1 MSTKSR
7 KKVGFAED
15 VKSEERESRSRGRTK
30 FRERRSKSQDVKS
43 NRSSSLSK
51 KRDHSLISLVRTGS
65 RASVRSLVKLFENVG
80 GMNEGRKSQ
89 IVLPDERRL
98 DLLIQPKLT
107 SRDLL
112 DLVASHF
119 KLKEKEYFGL
129 CYQDDTG
136 HQNWLNLEKR
146 VLEHEF
152 VRRAGTLVLIFAVR
166 FYVES
171 IASLRDIQTVEVF
184 FLNAKQ
190 AIFKGQ
196 IECDSETI
204 FELAAYVLQVTH
216 GDYTSDENARHD
228 LKKLPV
234 IPTYILRE
242 HPSIQYCEDRV
253 ISYYQKIAGS
263 TRGLAIVNYLSIV
276 ESLPTYGTHYYEVK
290 DKKDHPWWLGL
301 SYKGIAV
308 YDKTDKTTPRK
319 VFNWKQLE
327 NLYYRDKKF
336 SIEVHDTK
344 RVVHTLSSF
353 NLYEDAI
360 LEPPEEFDELSD
372 AITDPTTQVSVS
384 RRTFGPGN
392 VIVHSWFGSTPQLTK
407 CIWCMAVAQHQF
419 YLDRKHNK
427 SSLSQAR
434 SVSEI
439 AAELSRSTSSLQGSL
454 GSDSIS
460 RSGSSASL
468 PSLSASRFDLN
479 CDPSIEAVKAQREM
493 YTALKARKEAL
504 EEAVSKKLE
513 ELKQLCIQE
522 GELTGCLPLDYPQQ
536 PGEPLPT
543 IRKRVGTAFS
553 LASKVPER
561 KTDDALSTLE
571 LEYELQ
577 KQITNAAKKLS
588 SDKSVSKYVRK
599 QRRQSFHKAQAKL
612 KEMEKK
618 LSETKGD
625 PSHFLPSG
633 APSYDG
639 SNSRLQDTTSPEL
652 PPRRRADRSSGD
664 GPRQITIQ
672 RSATTRELSPT
683 SPPPLSPTLSSPQ
696 LNSLSQANTYRNQI
710 FPPPLSSR
718 SASSGSNMSSQS
730 EYENVKRYEKG
741 SQDSGFSS
749 NNNMYNLNT
758 QRTSHYESTDEI
770 KTPTNPDFSDNVLT
784 GYGKSDM
791 SLKYDDYR
799 KPMSQGHYGS
809 LERNTR
815 RRDRWSYRDRQ
826 LSDGE
831 SSVLTDLEP
840 SKFGSKR
847 NSQSE
852 YDLVSSRN
860 SVIEVPVKHEE
871 TGTPKHQRHKSAPWE
886 DSAFTEP
893 SPIITSPDQ
902 HENSF
907 ENHCYSPRLHE
918 GSFFGS
924 KGPSSL
930 SDQSFYPGSRSDSP
944 QYTKKSNA
952 VVTVTKIQPHRN
964 VEVISKP
971 FEMSDFYK
979 YSEKMRRQRYIEQY
993 QQQLIGGSRCS
1004 SPSQQST
1011 DSGGENSFSGSNSS
1025 FAHPVSSSLHTSPS
1039 HSLSSVSCR
1048 PGPGSP
1054 ATRRG
1059 SPFLSHKRENDQSFE
1074 SPQHGS
1080 PRFEAVKEHSSHVQY
1095 SMQTP
1100 TGTRVYKSVQTK
1112 HTHYQPLTP
1121 QKCDPLTRNQAST
1134 PRTHHRHH
1142 KTQMERSGGLKSY
1155 SPIRG
1160 NPQDRKSPNVSMDA
1174 SFAFSKDSV
1183 ADDFGEEMMAWIDKE
1198 GTNQNPSFV

>member
-1 MSTKSR
+1 ME
-7 KKVGFAED
+7 GED
-15 VKSEERESRSRGRTK
+15 
-30 FRERRSKSQDVKS
+30 S
-43 NRSSSLSK
+43 NSLGQLSFYWFG
-51 KRDHSLISLVRTGS
+51 HNNYLHVQ
-65 RASVRSLVKLFENVG
+65 
-80 GMNEGRKSQ
+80 MNEGRKSQ

-98 DLLIQPKLT
+98 DLLIQPRLT

-136 HQNWLNLEKR
+136 HLNWLNLDKR
-146 VLEHEF
+146 VLEHDF
-152 VRRAGTLVLIFAVR
+152 VRRAGTLILLFGVR
-166 FYVES
+166 FYVQS
-171 IASLRDIQTVEVF
+171 ISALRDSQTVEVF

-196 IECDSETI
+196 IECDSETV
-204 FELAAYVLQVTH
+204 FELAAYVLQVNQ
-216 GDYTSDENARHD
+216 GDYISDENTRND

-253 ISYYQKIAGS
+253 ISYYKKISGS
-263 TRGLAIVNYLSIV
+263 TRGLSIVNYLSIV

-360 LEPPEEFDELSD
+360 REPLDEFDELSD
-372 AITDPTTQVSVS
+372 AISDPTTQVSVS

-392 VIVHSWFGSTPQLTK
+392 VIVHAWFGSTPQLTK

-427 SSLSQAR
+427 STLPQAR

-468 PSLSASRFDLN
+468 PSLTTSRFDLN
-479 CDPSIEAVKAQREM
+479 CDPSVEAVKAQREM

-522 GELTGCLPLDYPQQ
+522 GELTGCLPLDYPQH

-553 LASKVPER
+553 LASKVPEN

-588 SDKSVSKYVRK
+588 QDKSVSKYVRK
-599 QRRQSFHKAQAKL
+599 QRRQSFHKAQAKM

-618 LSETKGD
+618 LSETRG
-625 PSHFLPSG
+625 HFLPS
-633 APSYDG
+633 AVPSLDG
-639 SNSRLQDTTSPEL
+639 SSSSLQDTTSPEL
-652 PPRRRADRSSGD
+652 PPRRRIDHATSDAS
-664 GPRQITIQ
+664 RQITIQ

-683 SPPPLSPTLSSPQ
+683 SPRPLSPTLSSPQ
-696 LNSLSQANTYRNQI
+696 LSSLNQTNSYRNQI

-770 KTPTNPDFSDNVLT
+770 KTPTNSEFSENVMT
-784 GYGKSDM
+784 GYGKSDIPP
-791 SLKYDDYR
+791 KYEDYR
-799 KPMSQGHYGS
+799 KPIHQGHYGS
-809 LERNTR
+809 LERNLR
-815 RRDRWSYRDRQ
+815 RRERWSYRDRQ
-826 LSDGE
+826 LSD
-831 SSVLTDLEP
+831 SDSNVMTDLEP

-852 YDLVSSRN
+852 YDLVSTRN
-860 SVIEVPVKHEE
+860 SVIEVPVKHEG
-871 TGTPKHQRHKSAPWE
+871 TVTPKHQRHKSAPWE

-893 SPIITSPDQ
+893 SPIIRSPDQ
-902 HENSF
+902 QDNSF

-918 GSFFGS
+918 GTAFFGS
-924 KGPSSL
+924 KGPNSVN
-930 SDQSFYPGSRSDSP
+930 DQSFYPNRSDSP
-944 QYTKKSNA
+944 HYTKQSNA

-993 QQQLIGGSRCS
+993 QQQLMGGSRCS

-1025 FAHPVSSSLHTSPS
+1025 FAHPASSSLHTSPS

-1054 ATRRG
+1054 AARRG
-1059 SPFLSHKRENDQSFE
+1059 SPFMLHKREIDPSFDS
-1074 SPQHGS
+1074 SPHGS
-1080 PRFEAVKEHSSHVQY
+1080 PRFEAVKEQSSHVQY
-1095 SMQTP
+1095 TMQTP
-1100 TGTRVYKSVQTK
+1100 SGTRVYKSVQTK

-1134 PRTHHRHH
+1134 PRTYNSRHH
-1142 KTQMERSGGLKSY
+1142 KTQVERGGGLKPC
-1155 SPIRG
+1155 SPITGSRE
-1160 NPQDRKSPNVSMDA
+1160 DRKSLNVSMDA

-1198 GTNQNPSFV
+1198 STNQNPSFV

>member
-1 MSTKSR
+1 MEGEEIVVRDGGRQRLSFYWFSPPPCLDSP
-7 KKVGFAED
+7 VG
-15 VKSEERESRSRGRTK
+15 VYPYR
-30 FRERRSKSQDVKS
+30 Q
-43 NRSSSLSK
+43 
-51 KRDHSLISLVRTGS
+51 
-65 RASVRSLVKLFENVG
+65 
-80 GMNEGRKSQ
+80 MNEGRKSQ
-89 IVLPDERRL
+89 VVLPDERRL

-129 CYQDDTG
+129 CYQDESG
-136 HQNWLNLEKR
+136 HQNWLNLDKR
-146 VLEHEF
+146 VLEHDF
-152 VRRAGTLVLIFAVR
+152 ARRAGSLVLIFAVR

-196 IECDSETI
+196 IECDSETV

-216 GDYTSDENARHD
+216 GDYTSDENAKND

-242 HPSIQYCEDRV
+242 HPSIQYCEDKV
-253 ISYYQKIAGS
+253 ISYYKKIAGS
-263 TRGLAIVNYLSIV
+263 TRGLAIVNYLTIV

-360 LEPPEEFDELSD
+360 REPLDECDELSD

-392 VIVHSWFGSTPQLTK
+392 VIVHAWFGASPQLTK

-419 YLDRKHNK
+419 YLDRKHSK
-427 SSLSQAR
+427 SSLPQAR

-468 PSLSASRFDLN
+468 PSLTTSRFDLN
-479 CDPSIEAVKAQREM
+479 CDPSVEAVKAQREM

-504 EEAVSKKLE
+504 EEAVNKKLE

-536 PGEPLPT
+536 PGQPLPT

-553 LASKVPER
+553 LASKVSDNQ
-561 KTDDALSTLE
+561 TDDALSNLTLE
-571 LEYELQ
+571 FELQ

-588 SDKSVSKYVRK
+588 MDKSVSKYVRK
-599 QRRQSFHKAQAKL
+599 QRRQSFHRAQAKL

-618 LSETKGD
+618 LSESKGD
-625 PSHFLPSG
+625 KGHFLPSG
-633 APSYDG
+633 VPSLDG
-639 SNSRLQDTTSPEL
+639 SNSSLQDTTSPEL
-652 PPRRRADRSSGD
+652 PPRRRIDPSGES
-664 GPRQITIQ
+664 GPRQITIF
-672 RSATTRELSPT
+672 RSATARELSPT

-696 LNSLSQANTYRNQI
+696 LNTLNQTNTYRNQI

-770 KTPTNPDFSDNVLT
+770 KTPTNPEFSENVST
-784 GYGKSDM
+784 AGYGKSDFTH
-791 SLKYDDYR
+791 KYEDYR
-799 KPMSQGHYGS
+799 KPPGHYGS
-809 LERNTR
+809 LERNIR
-815 RRDRWSYRDRQ
+815 RPDRWSYRDRQ
-826 LSDGE
+826 LSD
-831 SSVLTDLEP
+831 SDSQVMTDLEP

-852 YDLVSSRN
+852 YDLVSTRS
-860 SVIEVPVKHEE
+860 SVVEVPVRHEE
-871 TGTPKHQRHKSAPWE
+871 TGTPKHHRHKSAPWE
-886 DSAFTEP
+886 DSAVTEP
-893 SPIITSPDQ
+893 SPIIRSPDQ
-902 HENSF
+902 QDNSF

-918 GSFFGS
+918 GSFFGG
-924 KGPSSL
+924 KGPNSV
-930 SDQSFYPGSRSDSP
+930 SDQSFYPGRSDSP
-944 QYTKKSNA
+944 HYTKQSNA

-964 VEVISKP
+964 VEVVSKP

-993 QQQLIGGSRCS
+993 QQQLMGGSRCS

-1011 DSGGENSFSGSNSS
+1011 DSGGEASFSGSNSS
-1025 FAHPVSSSLHTSPS
+1025 FANPPSSSLHTSPS
-1039 HSLSSVSCR
+1039 HSLSSISCR
-1048 PGPGSP
+1048 PGQGSP
-1054 ATRRG
+1054 AARRG
-1059 SPFLSHKRENDQSFE
+1059 SPFMSHKREIDQSYD
-1074 SPQHGS
+1074 SPPQGS
-1080 PRFEAVKEHSSHVQY
+1080 SRFEAVKEHSSHVQY
-1095 SMQTP
+1095 TMQTP
-1100 TGTRVYKSVQTK
+1100 SGARVYKSVQTK

-1121 QKCDPLTRNQAST
+1121 QKCDPLKRNQAST
-1134 PRTHHRHH
+1134 PRTHNRHN
-1142 KTQMERSGGLKSY
+1142 KTPVERGGGLKPAPASV
-1155 SPIRG
+1155 SRDPR
-1160 NPQDRKSPNVSMDA
+1160 QSPNVSMDA
-1174 SFAFSKDSV
+1174 SFAFCKDSV

-1198 GTNQNPSFV
+1198 GTAQNPSFV

>member
-15 VKSEERESRSRGRTK
+15 VKSEDRESRSRGRTK

-89 IVLPDERRL
+89 VVLPDERRL

-129 CYQDDTG
+129 CYQDESG
-136 HQNWLNLEKR
+136 HQNWLNLDKR
-146 VLEHEF
+146 VLEHDF
-152 VRRAGTLVLIFAVR
+152 ARRAGSLVLIFAVR

-196 IECDSETI
+196 IECDSETV

-216 GDYTSDENARHD
+216 GDYTSDENAKND

-242 HPSIQYCEDRV
+242 HPSIQYCEDKV
-253 ISYYQKIAGS
+253 ISYYKKIAGS
-263 TRGLAIVNYLSIV
+263 TRGLAIVNYLTIV

-360 LEPPEEFDELSD
+360 REPLDECDELSD

-392 VIVHSWFGSTPQLTK
+392 VIVHAWFGASPQLTK

-419 YLDRKHNK
+419 YLDRKHSK
-427 SSLSQAR
+427 SSLPQAR

-468 PSLSASRFDLN
+468 PSLTTSRFDLN
-479 CDPSIEAVKAQREM
+479 CDPSVEAVKAQREM

-504 EEAVSKKLE
+504 EEAVNKKLE

-536 PGEPLPT
+536 PGQPLPT

-553 LASKVPER
+553 LASKVSDNQ
-561 KTDDALSTLE
+561 TDDALSNLTLE
-571 LEYELQ
+571 FELQ

-588 SDKSVSKYVRK
+588 MDKSVSKYVRK
-599 QRRQSFHKAQAKL
+599 QRRQSFHRAQAKL

-618 LSETKGD
+618 LSESKGD
-625 PSHFLPSG
+625 KGHFLPSG
-633 APSYDG
+633 VPSLDG
-639 SNSRLQDTTSPEL
+639 SNSSLQDTTSPEL
-652 PPRRRADRSSGD
+652 PPRRRIDPSGES
-664 GPRQITIQ
+664 GPRQITIF
-672 RSATTRELSPT
+672 RSATARELSPT

-696 LNSLSQANTYRNQI
+696 LNTLNQTNTYRNQI

-770 KTPTNPDFSDNVLT
+770 KTPTNPEFSENVST
-784 GYGKSDM
+784 AGYGKSDFTQ
-791 SLKYDDYR
+791 KYEDYR
-799 KPMSQGHYGS
+799 KPPGHYGS
-809 LERNTR
+809 LERNIR
-815 RRDRWSYRDRQ
+815 RPDRWSYRDRQ
-826 LSDGE
+826 LSD
-831 SSVLTDLEP
+831 SDSQVMTDLEP

-852 YDLVSSRN
+852 YDLVSTRS
-860 SVIEVPVKHEE
+860 SVVEVPVRHEE
-871 TGTPKHQRHKSAPWE
+871 TGTPKHHRHKSAPWE

-893 SPIITSPDQ
+893 SPIIRSPDQ
-902 HENSF
+902 QDNSF

-918 GSFFGS
+918 GSFFGG
-924 KGPSSL
+924 KGPNSV
-930 SDQSFYPGSRSDSP
+930 SDQSFYSGRSDSP
-944 QYTKKSNA
+944 HYTKQSNA

-964 VEVISKP
+964 VEVVSKP

-993 QQQLIGGSRCS
+993 QQQLMGGSRCS

-1011 DSGGENSFSGSNSS
+1011 DSGGEASFSG
-1025 FAHPVSSSLHTSPS
+1025 T
-1039 HSLSSVSCR
+1039 
-1048 PGPGSP
+1048 
-1054 ATRRG
+1054 TKRRW
-1059 SPFLSHKRENDQSFE
+1059 KEV
-1074 SPQHGS
+1074 
-1080 PRFEAVKEHSSHVQY
+1080 AV
-1095 SMQTP
+1095 
-1100 TGTRVYKSVQTK
+1100 
-1112 HTHYQPLTP
+1112 
-1121 QKCDPLTRNQAST
+1121 
-1134 PRTHHRHH
+1134 
-1142 KTQMERSGGLKSY
+1142 
-1155 SPIRG
+1155 
-1160 NPQDRKSPNVSMDA
+1160 
-1174 SFAFSKDSV
+1174 
-1183 ADDFGEEMMAWIDKE
+1183 
-1198 GTNQNPSFV
+1198 

>member
-15 VKSEERESRSRGRTK
+15 VKSEERESRSRGRSK
-30 FRERRSKSQDVKS
+30 FRQRRSKSQDVKS

-129 CYQDDTG
+129 CYQDDSG
-136 HQNWLNLEKR
+136 HQNWLNLDKR
-146 VLEHEF
+146 VLEHDF
-152 VRRAGTLVLIFAVR
+152 ARRAGTLILIFAVR

-196 IECDSETI
+196 IECDSETV
-204 FELAAYVLQVTH
+204 FELAALVLQVTH
-216 GDYTSDENARHD
+216 GDFTSEENAKND

-242 HPSIQYCEDRV
+242 HPSIQYCEDKV
-253 ISYYQKIAGS
+253 ISYYKKIAGS

-344 RVVHTLSSF
+344 RIVHTLSSF

-360 LEPPEEFDELSD
+360 REPPDEFDELSD
-372 AITDPTTQVSVS
+372 AISDPTTQVSVS

-392 VIVHSWFGSTPQLTK
+392 VLVHAWFGASPQITK

-427 SSLSQAR
+427 PSLPQAR

-468 PSLSASRFDLN
+468 PSLTTSRFDLN
-479 CDPSIEAVKAQREM
+479 CDPSVETVKAQREM

-504 EEAVSKKLE
+504 EEAVNKKLE

-536 PGEPLPT
+536 SGEPLPT

-553 LASKVPER
+553 LASKVSDN
-561 KTDDALSTLE
+561 KTDDALSNLE

-577 KQITNAAKKLS
+577 KQITSAAKKLS
-588 SDKSVSKYVRK
+588 QDKSVSKYVRK
-599 QRRQSFHKAQAKL
+599 QRRQSLHRAQAKL

-618 LSETKGD
+618 LCDTKGD
-625 PSHFLPSG
+625 KGHFLPSG
-633 APSYDG
+633 VPSFDG
-639 SNSRLQDTTSPEL
+639 SNSSLQDTTSPEL
-652 PPRRRADRSSGD
+652 PPRRRIDPSGE
-664 GPRQITIQ
+664 GKPRQITIY
-672 RSATTRELSPT
+672 RSATARELSPT

-696 LNSLSQANTYRNQI
+696 LNTLNQNNTYRNQI

-749 NNNMYNLNT
+749 NNNMYNINT

-770 KTPTNPDFSDNVLT
+770 KTPTNPDFSENVT
-784 GYGKSDM
+784 AGYGKSD
-791 SLKYDDYR
+791 LHVPPKYEDYR
-799 KPMSQGHYGS
+799 KPIPQGHYGS
-809 LERNTR
+809 LERNIR

-826 LSDGE
+826 LSD
-831 SSVLTDLEP
+831 SDSTVLPDLEP

-852 YDLVSSRN
+852 YDLVSTRS

-893 SPIITSPDQ
+893 SPIIQSPDQ
-902 HENSF
+902 QGNSF
-907 ENHCYSPRLHE
+907 ENNCYSPRLHE

-924 KGPSSL
+924 KGPNSVN
-930 SDQSFYPGSRSDSP
+930 DQSFYPGRSDSP
-944 QYTKKSNA
+944 HYTKQSNA

-1011 DSGGENSFSGSNSS
+1011 DSGGENSFSGT
-1025 FAHPVSSSLHTSPS
+1025 AK
-1039 HSLSSVSCR
+1039 
-1048 PGPGSP
+1048 
-1054 ATRRG
+1054 RRW
-1059 SPFLSHKRENDQSFE
+1059 KEV
-1074 SPQHGS
+1074 
-1080 PRFEAVKEHSSHVQY
+1080 AV
-1095 SMQTP
+1095 
-1100 TGTRVYKSVQTK
+1100 
-1112 HTHYQPLTP
+1112 
-1121 QKCDPLTRNQAST
+1121 
-1134 PRTHHRHH
+1134 
-1142 KTQMERSGGLKSY
+1142 
-1155 SPIRG
+1155 
-1160 NPQDRKSPNVSMDA
+1160 
-1174 SFAFSKDSV
+1174 
-1183 ADDFGEEMMAWIDKE
+1183 
-1198 GTNQNPSFV
+1198 